1 MINMNNELFKK
12 ALAESTK
19 PVMVEFSAPWCSYCR
34 KIEPALKKV
43 DQQYA
48 DVLTIG
54 QVNIDNEPALTMQE
68 QIELI
73 PTFIIYKN
81 GKAMG
86 SIVAPDSK
94 AKIDAFIE
102 ECLNK

>member
-1 MINMNNELFKK
+1 MINMNNELFRK
-12 ALAESTK
+12 ALAESEK

-48 DVLTIG
+48 EVLTIG
-54 QVNIDNEPALTMQE
+54 QVNIDNEPALTE
-68 QIELI
+68 AEKIELI
-73 PTFIIYKN
+73 PTFVIYKS
-81 GKAMG
+81 GKAVG

-94 AKIDAFIE
+94 AKIDAFIQE
-102 ECLNK
+102 NL

>member
-1 MINMNNELFKK
+1 MINMNTELFKD
-12 ALAESTK
+12 AVGQSGR

-54 QVNIDNEPALTMQE
+54 QVNIDNEPSLAQAE
-68 QIELI
+68 NIELI
-73 PTFIIYKN
+73 PTFVIYKD
-81 GKAMG
+81 GKAAG

-94 AKIDAFIE
+94 AKIDAFIQE
-102 ECLNK
+102 ALK

>member
-1 MINMNNELFKK
+1 MINMNNELFRK
-12 ALAESTK
+12 ALAESEK

-48 DVLTIG
+48 EVLTIG
-54 QVNIDNEPALTMQE
+54 QVNIDNEPALTE
-68 QIELI
+68 AEKIELI
-73 PTFIIYKN
+73 PTFVIYKN
-81 GKAMG
+81 GKAVG

-94 AKIDAFIE
+94 AKIDAFIQE
-102 ECLNK
+102 NL

>member
-1 MINMNNELFKK
+1 MINMNEELFRSAMNEK
-12 ALAESTK
+12 K

-43 DQQYA
+43 DQQYSE
-48 DVLTIG
+48 VLTIG
-54 QVNIDNEPALTMQE
+54 QVNIDNEPALAQAE

-73 PTFIIYKN
+73 PTFVIYQD
-81 GKAMG
+81 GKALG

-94 AKIDAFIE
+94 AKIDAFIKE
-102 ECLNK
+102 YVK

>member
-1 MINMNNELFKK
+1 MINMNEELFRSAMNEK
-12 ALAESTK
+12 K

-43 DQQYA
+43 DQQYSEI
-48 DVLTIG
+48 LNIG
-54 QVNIDNEPALTMQE
+54 QVNIDNEPALAQAE

-73 PTFIIYKN
+73 PTFVIYQD
-81 GKAMG
+81 GKALG

-94 AKIDAFIE
+94 AKIDAFIKE
-102 ECLNK
+102 YVK

>member
-1 MINMNNELFKK
+1 MIHMNSELFQQ
-12 ALAESTK
+12 ALSQNDK

-48 DVLTIG
+48 DRLTIG
-54 QVNIDNEPALTMQE
+54 QVNIDNEEALAQAE

-73 PTFIIYKN
+73 PTFVIYKD
-81 GKAMG
+81 GKALG

-94 AKIDAFIE
+94 AKLDAFIQE
-102 ECLNK
+102 YL

>member
-1 MINMNNELFKK
+1 MINMNEELFRSAMNEK
-12 ALAESTK
+12 K

-43 DQQYA
+43 DQQYSEI
-48 DVLTIG
+48 LNIG
-54 QVNIDNEPALTMQE
+54 QVNIDNEPALAQAE

-73 PTFIIYKN
+73 PTFVIYQD
-81 GKAMG
+81 GKALG

-94 AKIDAFIE
+94 AKIDAFIQE
-102 ECLNK
+102 YVK

>member
-1 MINMNNELFKK
+1 MINMNEELFRSAMNEK
-12 ALAESTK
+12 K

-43 DQQYA
+43 DQQYSE
-48 DVLTIG
+48 VLTIG
-54 QVNIDNEPALTMQE
+54 QVNIDNEPALAQAE

-73 PTFIIYKN
+73 PTFVIYQD
-81 GKAMG
+81 GKALG

-94 AKIDAFIE
+94 AKIDAFIQE
-102 ECLNK
+102 YVK

>member
-1 MINMNNELFKK
+1 MINMNAELFHN
-12 ALAESTK
+12 AMAQNEK

-48 DVLTIG
+48 EVLTIG
-54 QVNIDNEPALTMQE
+54 QVNIDEEGALAQAE

-73 PTFIIYKN
+73 PTFVIYKG
-81 GKAMG
+81 GKALG
-86 SIVAPDSK
+86 SLVAPDSK
-94 AKIDAFIE
+94 AKIDAFIQE
-102 ECLNK
+102 SLK

>member
-1 MINMNNELFKK
+1 MIQMNAELFKN
-12 ALAESTK
+12 AVADSSK

-43 DQQYA
+43 DLQYA

-54 QVNIDNEPALTMQE
+54 QVNIDNEPLLAQAE

-73 PTFIIYKN
+73 PTFVLYQD
-81 GKAMG
+81 GKALG

-94 AKIDAFIE
+94 AKIDAFIRE
-102 ECLNK
+102 YVK

>member
-1 MINMNNELFKK
+1 MLKMNAELFKE
-12 ALAESTK
+12 AMAQNGK

-48 DVLTIG
+48 DILTIG
-54 QVNIDNEPALTMQE
+54 QVNIDENEALAQAE

-73 PTFIIYKN
+73 PTFVIYKD
-81 GKAMG
+81 GKALG

-94 AKIDAFIE
+94 AKIDAFIGE
-102 ECLNK
+102 YVK

>member
-1 MINMNNELFKK
+1 MIAMNYELFEK
-12 ALAESTK
+12 AMAENEK

-48 DVLTIG
+48 EVLTIG
-54 QVNIDNEPALTMQE
+54 QVNIDNDEKLAQQE

-73 PTFIIYKN
+73 PTFVIYKG
-81 GKAMG
+81 GKALG
-86 SIVAPDSK
+86 SLVAPDSK
-94 AKIDAFIE
+94 AKINAFIGE
-102 ECLNK
+102 YLNK

>member
-1 MINMNNELFKK
+1 MISMNKELFEKT
-12 ALAESTK
+12 LAESSR

-54 QVNIDNEPALTMQE
+54 QVNIDENPALAQE
-68 QIELI
+68 QEIELI
-73 PTFIIYKN
+73 PTFVIYKN
-81 GKAMG
+81 GKAAG

-94 AKIDAFIE
+94 AKIDSFIGE
-102 ECLNK
+102 NLK

>member
-1 MINMNNELFKK
+1 MMKMNNELFKK
-12 ALAESTK
+12 ALAEGAK

-34 KIEPALKKV
+34 KIEPAFQKIA
-43 DQQYA
+43 QQYE

-54 QVNIDNEPALTMQE
+54 QVNIDEEPALTQEE

-73 PTFIIYKN
+73 PTFVIYKN
-81 GKAMG
+81 GEALG

-94 AKIDAFIE
+94 AKLDAFIE